1 MPRWISI
8 FGGLLLM
15 MGHHSRSE
23 ALFYYFWLEDNI
35 PENHLLRRHVPIFT
49 QTRNFRIW

>member
-1 MPRWISI
+1 
-8 FGGLLLM
+8 M

-35 PENHLLRRHVPIFT
+35 PEIICCGATFQYLHKREIFE
-49 QTRNFRIW
+49 FGEVLSF